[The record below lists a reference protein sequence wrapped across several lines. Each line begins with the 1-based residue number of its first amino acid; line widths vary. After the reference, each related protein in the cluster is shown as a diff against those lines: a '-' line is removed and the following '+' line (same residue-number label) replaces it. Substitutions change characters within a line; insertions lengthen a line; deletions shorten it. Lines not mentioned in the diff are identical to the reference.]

1 MYEGLLN
8 LANCKMMPGARAL
21 IEHLHKHKIP
31 MAICT
36 SSDSKEFPKKI
47 GDCKDLVEKV
57 RLRDVIGEDNLKMFN
72 FQMNPIVLAG
82 DDPEVKKGKPAADPY
97 LV

>member
-1 MYEGLLN
+1 MYDEGFLKDKLSE
-8 LANCKMMPGARAL
+8 CKMMPGARAL

-47 GDCKDLVEKV
+47 DDCKDLVEKV
-57 RLRDVIGEDNLKMFN
+57 RLRDVIVGEDNLKCLIFRCI
-72 FQMNPIVLAG
+72 QQC
-82 DDPEVKKGKPAADPY
+82 
-97 LV
+97 